1 MQLYGLNKKNISV
14 KGKKAAT
21 LVMITVAL
29 LLSAAGCGRAEQDA
43 AGAETVSEDEG
54 AAMAEG
60 VSVSEDAQA
69 MVAMEEITAGEAR
82 VEADT
87 VAEQG
92 TGPGDEDPGD
102 GVSEDTLSEDATAR
116 DGDRPDA
123 VSDDA
128 LTEETVPGDAA
139 DGEADASVGKEDA
152 AGGVFTSEPIP
163 DEVFARMMGVSY
175 PAGCSVAR
183 EDLRYLRLSY
193 HDFAGGVQVGEMVCS
208 KKIADDLVEIFRELY
223 RQGYQIEKM
232 RLIDD
237 YGGDDD
243 LSCADNN
250 TSCFNYRTVAGSS
263 SLSKHAL
270 GLAVDINPFYNP
282 YVTYPDGVERIS
294 PPGSE
299 PYADRSAD
307 FPHKIGPKDAVYELF
322 RAHGFKWGGSWKT
335 LKDYQH
341 FQKT

>member
-1 MQLYGLNKKNISV
+1 
-14 KGKKAAT
+14 
-21 LVMITVAL
+21 
-29 LLSAAGCGRAEQDA
+29 
-43 AGAETVSEDEG
+43 
-54 AAMAEG
+54 
-60 VSVSEDAQA
+60 
-69 MVAMEEITAGEAR
+69 
-82 VEADT
+82 
-87 VAEQG
+87 
-92 TGPGDEDPGD
+92 
-102 GVSEDTLSEDATAR
+102 
-116 DGDRPDA
+116 
-123 VSDDA
+123 
-128 LTEETVPGDAA
+128 
-139 DGEADASVGKEDA
+139 
-152 AGGVFTSEPIP
+152 
-163 DEVFARMMGVSY
+163 MMGVSY

-307 FPHKIGPKDAVYELF
+307 FPHKIGPNDAVYELF